1 VIYKIRQFFN
11 NKYNEL
17 RDKHEKEM
25 SSLDLEKKISEQLTA
40 DSTAVQSYLN
50 ILQGVVTRMAASSAN
65 CKTWCVTLVS
75 AIIVVIADKAKPNYV
90 WIALLP
96 VILFFFLDAY
106 YLGQERSFRAIYNDF
121 IKRLKNGD
129 ATASDLFSL
138 IPMKGFNVVK
148 ITFEAI
154 SSFAIYPFYLT
165 LIVLLIIGR
174 YLIF

>member
-1 VIYKIRQFFN
+1 
-11 NKYNEL
+11 
-17 RDKHEKEM
+17 M
-25 SSLDLEKKISEQLTA
+25 SSSDQEKKVSDRLAAE
-40 DSTAVQSYLN
+40 SPAVQSYLN
-50 ILQGVVTRMAASSAN
+50 ILQGVISRMATSSAN
-65 CKTWCVTLVS
+65 CKTWCVTIVS

-96 VILFFFLDAY
+96 VTLFFFLDAY

-121 IKRLKNGD
+121 VKRLKNDD
-129 ATASDLFSL
+129 ANQNDLFSL
-138 IPMKGFNVVK
+138 IPLKGFNVVK

-154 SSFAIYPFYLT
+154 FSFAIYPFYLT